1 MRELD
6 ETQKKILAEVADLH
20 QIPVGAFNIRANGES
35 AGRNSRIRFFIN
47 QYLLRFLPEADP
59 ALPDG

>member
-20 QIPVGAFNIRANGES
+20 QIPVGAFTYAFLGFGYGEED
-35 AGRNSRIRFFIN
+35 RP
-47 QYLLRFLPEADP
+47 LPSLER
-59 ALPDG
+59 